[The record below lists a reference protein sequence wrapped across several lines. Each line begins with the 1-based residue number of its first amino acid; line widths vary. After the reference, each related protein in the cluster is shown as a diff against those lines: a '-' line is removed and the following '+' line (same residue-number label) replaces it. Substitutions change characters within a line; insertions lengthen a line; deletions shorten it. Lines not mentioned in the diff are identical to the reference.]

1 MSSGIYKIILNNKDY
16 IGSAK
21 DIKDR
26 IRRHLEDLNKNKH
39 GNKKLQHEFNKY
51 GIELFDYVVLEEV
64 CIADLIKKEQQ
75 YLDNYKPYYNICTT
89 AGSSLGRRHSE
100 ETIKHFSETRKGKQP
115 SLGRKLSDESKNKMS
130 IKAKERGMNPVFM
143 AASKKAN
150 IGRKQ
155 TKEEILKRSFT
166 QMKLREED
174 AETIKCRL
182 IAGDKQV
189 DLAREYGVSQT
200 VISRAKTGKGVYSN
214 FMKQPKIE
222 DMVVEQREQ
231 IDLFK

>member
-26 IRRHLEDLNKNKH
+26 IRRHLDDLNKNKH
-39 GNKKLQHEFNKY
+39 SNKRLQHAFNKH
-51 GIELFDYVVLEEV
+51 GIEFFNYVVLEEV

-75 YLDNYKPYYNICTT
+75 YLDGCKPYYNICTT

-115 SLGRKLSDESKNKMS
+115 SLGRKLSDESKSKIS
-130 IKAKERGMNPVFM
+130 IKAKERGLQPAFM
-143 AASKKAN
+143 AASKTAN
-150 IGRKQ
+150 TGRKQ
-155 TKEEILKRSFT
+155 TREEIVKRSLT
-166 QMKLREED
+166 QMKLSEND
-174 AETIKCRL
+174 VETIKRRL
-182 IAGDKQV
+182 IIGERQI
-189 DLAREYGVSQT
+189 DLAKEYGVSQT
-200 VISRAKTGKGVYSN
+200 VISRAKTGKGIYVY

-222 DMVVEQREQ
+222 DLFQTERKQ
-231 IDLFK
+231 IEL